1 MARITLSIPDNLYKL
16 MRKYKEINWS
26 EIARRAIVRKILSL
40 KACDEGLSREEF
52 SLLLEIMGET
62 GEVKQYPIEEELHF
76 LKLIRERERKRMEF
90 LKELERK

>member
-1 MARITLSIPDNLYKL
+1 MARITLSIPDNLYRL

-40 KACDEGLSREEF
+40 KAYDEGLSREEF

>member
-1 MARITLSIPDNLYKL
+1 MARITLNIPDNLYRL

-40 KACDEGLSREEF
+40 KACDEGLNREEF

-62 GEVKQYPIEEELHF
+62 GEVKKYPIEEELHF